1 MFYVAV
7 AVLGIVSFVRLPIDL
22 LPDIAF
28 PTLSVWTTYTGA
40 GPSEVERYV
49 TDPIEE
55 GLGRVPGVRRV
66 TSSSREGQSLVRLQF
81 GWGTDMEF
89 AALHVREQL
98 EDLRN
103 QLPETSDRPD
113 ILTSD
118 PTGDPILTIAVTGE
132 GLEPL
137 AQLSET
143 VLKRR
148 LEQLDGV
155 ALAAVTGA
163 PERELRVVVDPD
175 RLEAHGLSLSDI
187 TGALDRANYSAPG
200 GMIRR
205 GRFQYS
211 LRTMGQFT
219 SVEQLGEVAVGRE
232 GGGAGGGGP
241 PGSGGGSSGR
251 RSGGAG
257 RNGASAGGPASFV
270 RLDQV
275 ATVLDTVA
283 DAQTIS
289 RFDGEQAIGLQVY
302 KESGTNTV
310 RVADQVRATLDQ
322 LRGEYPGIHMAVAS
336 SQAVFIRQAISNV
349 VQSLLLGGLLAFL
362 VLFLFLRDPRYPV
375 AIGLAIPISVLA
387 AFALCYFADVS
398 LNVMSLGGLA
408 LGVGMLVDNSIVV
421 LENVFRHREEE
432 GAAPREAAS
441 RGASEVAGAIT
452 ASTLT
457 TVAVFGPVLYVKGV
471 AGALFGDLSLA
482 VAFSLLASLLVA
494 LTLLPV
500 LAARFGGGRGAGE
513 AGPGGAVASGATP
526 ASAGAGTASGEE
538 AGSGAGGGRGESPD
552 GAAGDDR
559 GRVPGGAPPPRASRP
574 RRLLGRALALWRLL
588 RRWAAAAGRALRSA
602 AGYVAGSVRD
612 SYRDLGRAA
621 GRAVSRVTTPVFEA
635 FDRRFRRFAAR
646 YEAAL
651 EWALVHRG
659 QVLGWT
665 LALLVAAVLLGGALP
680 RSLMPRVDEGAFR
693 VDLELPTGTPLPVT
707 SATAARVEVLL
718 RQTDGVES
726 VFARVGRARGA
737 EAAASELSGVSTAA
751 LEVRLAPHAPPAAEV
766 AASVRRRIASA
777 GVDPRYVSF
786 ETGRASSL
794 GRALGAG
801 GADLAVQVK
810 GERLDELVTVAE
822 SARARLAGSARF
834 ADPRVDLRRTQPE
847 LAVDIDREAVARY
860 GLTVR
865 QVADQVEAY
874 LRGAQTDRP
883 YAEFSR
889 KVGIRVVLP
898 AAARTDLP
906 AVLGLTVGGVPLRA
920 LVTAHRDYAPV
931 EIRHDGQART
941 VQVLADVTGAGLS
954 RAVDEARSRLSGLR
968 PPPGV
973 TVRVGGQNEE
983 MRESFRSLLFAFG
996 LALLLVYL
1004 ILAAQFE
1011 SVLQPVVVLIA
1022 VPLAAIGAVPALWV
1036 ARDGLNVMSGIG
1048 LVILIGIVVNDAIVK
1063 VDFINQRRAAGLPLR
1078 GAILEAGRLRLRP
1091 IVMTTVT
1098 TVFGLLPMALGWG
1111 AGADLRAPLAV
1122 AVIGGLLSS
1131 TLLTLIVV
1139 PVVYSLVARRGEGV
1153 AAPAGGPPVARRY
1166 GSAEPPTERS
1176 GPAAS
1181 GGPPA

>member
-1 MFYVAV
+1 MSLPELSIRRPVATTMFYVAV

-28 PTLSVWTTYTGA
+28 PTLSVWTNYRGA
-40 GPSEVERYV
+40 GPTEVERYV

-55 GLGRVPGVRRV
+55 QLGRVPGVRRV
-66 TSSSREGQSLVRLQF
+66 TSTSREGQSLVRLQF

-103 QLPETSDRPD
+103 SLPETADRPD

-118 PTGDPILTIAVTGE
+118 PTSDPILTVAVTGE

-155 ALAAVTGA
+155 SLAAVTGA

-175 RLEAHGLSLSDI
+175 RLQAHGLSLSDI
-187 TGALDRANYSAPG
+187 TSALDQANYSAPG

-219 SVEQLGEVAVGRE
+219 DVDQLREVTVGPE
-232 GGGAGGGGP
+232 GGSGGGAAGRGSGAAGSGR
-241 PGSGGGSSGR
+241 PGSGGR
-251 RSGGAG
+251 GG
-257 RNGASAGGPASFV
+257 SAGTPAPV

-289 RFDGEQAIGLQVY
+289 RFDGQPAIGLQVY

-310 RVADQVRATLDQ
+310 RVAGQVRATLDQ
-322 LRGEYPGIHMAVAS
+322 LRSEYPGIHLTVAS

-375 AIGLAIPISVLA
+375 AIGLSIPISVLA
-387 AFALCYFADVS
+387 AFALCYFANVS

-432 GAAPREAAS
+432 GAGARLAAS

-500 LAARFGGGRGAGE
+500 MAARFGSWRPLEGA
-513 AGPGGAVASGATP
+513 AG
-526 ASAGAGTASGEE
+526 SAGRAGTGETAGTPVPPP
-538 AGSGAGGGRGESPD
+538 AGSAGGGGSPPPGRLPAPGGRVLRGIRVAARWSAAATT
-552 GAAGDDR
+552 GAAR
-559 GRVPGGAPPPRASRP
+559 GARFVG
-574 RRLLGRALALWRLL
+574 
-588 RRWAAAAGRALRSA
+588 
-602 AGYVAGSVRD
+602 GSVRD
-612 SYRDLGRAA
+612 SYRELYHAC
-621 GRAVSRVTTPVFEA
+621 GRAVARVTTPVFEA

-651 EWALVHRG
+651 EWSLEHRG
-659 QVLGWT
+659 AVLGWT
-665 LALLVAAVLLGGALP
+665 AGLLVAAVLLGETLP
-680 RSLMPRVDEGAFR
+680 RSLMPRVNEGAFR
-693 VDLELPTGTPLPVT
+693 VDLQLPTGTPLPVT
-707 SATAARVEVLL
+707 SRTAARIEGVL
-718 RQTDGVES
+718 RDTRGVES
-726 VFARVGRARGA
+726 VFARVGRARSS
-737 EAAASELSGVSTAA
+737 EVAATELSGVSTAA
-751 LEVRLAPHAPPAAEV
+751 LEVQLASGAPPARDV
-766 AASVRRRIASA
+766 VASVRRRIAAA

-801 GADLAVQVK
+801 EADLAVQVK
-810 GERLDELVTVAE
+810 GESLDELVAVAE
-822 SARARLAGSARF
+822 SARARLAGSPHF

-847 LAVDIDREAVARY
+847 LAVDIDRDAVARY

-874 LRGAQTDRP
+874 LRGAQTTRP
-883 YAEFSR
+883 FSEFSR

-906 AVLGLTVGGVPLRA
+906 DVLGLTVGGVPLSA
-920 LVTAHRDYAPV
+920 LVRAHRDYAPV

-941 VQVLADVTGAGLS
+941 VQVLADVTGTGLS
-954 RAVDEARSRLSGLR
+954 RAVAEARSRLASLQAPAGIS
-968 PPPGV
+968 
-973 TVRVGGQNEE
+973 VRVGGQNEE

-1011 SVLQPVVVLIA
+1011 SVRQPLVVLIS

-1063 VDFINQRRAAGLPLR
+1063 VDFINQRRSAGLTLR
-1078 GAILEAGRLRLRP
+1078 AAILEAGRLRLRP

-1122 AVIGGLLSS
+1122 AVIGGLTAS

-1139 PVVYSLVARRGEGV
+1139 PVVYSLVAGRGEGV
-1153 AAPAGGPPVARRY
+1153 
-1166 GSAEPPTERS
+1166 T
-1176 GPAAS
+1176 GPAAAVP
-1181 GGPPA
+1181 GA

>member
-1 MFYVAV
+1 MSLPELSIRRPVATSMFYVAV

-28 PTLSVWTTYTGA
+28 PTLSVWTTYRGA
-40 GPSEVERYV
+40 GPTEVERYV

-55 GLGRVPGVRRV
+55 QLGRVPGVRRV
-66 TSSSREGQSLVRLQF
+66 TSTSREGQSLVRLQF

-103 QLPETSDRPD
+103 SLPETADRPD

-118 PTGDPILTIAVTGE
+118 PTSDPILTVAVTGE

-163 PERELRVVVDPD
+163 PERELRVVVDPG
-175 RLEAHGLSLSDI
+175 RLQAHGLSLSDI
-187 TGALDRANYSAPG
+187 TSALDQANYSAPG

-211 LRTMGQFT
+211 LRTVGQFT
-219 SVEQLGEVAVGRE
+219 DVDQLREVTVGPE
-232 GGGAGGGGP
+232 GGPGGGAAGRGGGAAGSGR
-241 PGSGGGSSGR
+241 PGSGGR
-251 RSGGAG
+251 GG
-257 RNGASAGGPASFV
+257 SAGTPAPV

-275 ATVLDTVA
+275 ATVLDTTA
-283 DAQTIS
+283 DAQTVS
-289 RFDGEQAIGLQVY
+289 RFDGEPAIGLQVY

-310 RVADQVRATLDQ
+310 RVAGQVRATLDQ
-322 LRGEYPGIHMAVAS
+322 LRSEYPGIHLTVAS

-375 AIGLAIPISVLA
+375 AIGLSIPISVLA
-387 AFALCYFADVS
+387 AFALCYFANVS

-432 GAAPREAAS
+432 GAGPSRAAS

-500 LAARFGGGRGAGE
+500 MAARFGGGRPADGAPGS
-513 AGPGGAVASGATP
+513 AGRAGTRETAGTPVPPPPGRLPAPGGRIF
-526 ASAGAGTASGEE
+526 
-538 AGSGAGGGRGESPD
+538 RGIR
-552 GAAGDDR
+552 GAA
-559 GRVPGGAPPPRASRP
+559 
-574 RRLLGRALALWRLL
+574 
-588 RRWAAAAGRALRSA
+588 RWSDAAGRAAARGLRFV
-602 AGYVAGSVRD
+602 GGSVRD
-612 SYRDLGRAA
+612 SYRELFHAS

-651 EWALVHRG
+651 EWSLEHRG
-659 QVLGWT
+659 AVLGWT
-665 LALLVAAVLLGGALP
+665 AGLLVAAVLLGETLP
-680 RSLMPRVDEGAFR
+680 RSLMPRVNEGAFR
-693 VDLELPTGTPLPVT
+693 VDLQLPTGTPLPVT
-707 SATAARVEVLL
+707 SRTAARIEGVL
-718 RQTDGVES
+718 RDTRGVES
-726 VFARVGRARGA
+726 VFSRVGRARSS
-737 EAAASELSGVSTAA
+737 EVAATELSGVSTAA
-751 LEVRLAPHAPPAAEV
+751 LEVQLASGAPPARDVVE
-766 AASVRRRIASA
+766 SVRRRIAAA

-801 GADLAVQVK
+801 EADLAVQVK
-810 GERLDELVTVAE
+810 GERLDELVAVAE
-822 SARARLAGSARF
+822 SARARLAGSPHF

-847 LAVDIDREAVARY
+847 LAVDIDRDAVARY

-874 LRGAQTDRP
+874 LRGAQTTRP
-883 YAEFSR
+883 YSEFSR
-889 KVGIRVVLP
+889 KIGIRVVLP

-906 AVLGLTVGGVPLRA
+906 DVLGLTVGGVPLSA
-920 LVTAHRDYAPV
+920 LVRAHRDYAPV

-941 VQVLADVTGAGLS
+941 VQVLADVTGTGLS
-954 RAVDEARSRLSGLR
+954 RAVGEARSRLASLHAPSGISL
-968 PPPGV
+968 
-973 TVRVGGQNEE
+973 RVGGENEE
-983 MRESFRSLLFAFG
+983 MRASFRSLLFAFG

-1011 SVLQPVVVLIA
+1011 SVRQPLVVLIA

-1063 VDFINQRRAAGLPLR
+1063 VDFINQRRSAGLTLR
-1078 GAILEAGRLRLRP
+1078 AAILEAGRLRLRP

-1122 AVIGGLLSS
+1122 AVIGGLTAS

-1139 PVVYSLVARRGEGV
+1139 PVVYSLVAGRGEGV
-1153 AAPAGGPPVARRY
+1153 TGPDAAVPGA
-1166 GSAEPPTERS
+1166 
-1176 GPAAS
+1176 
-1181 GGPPA
+1181 

>member
-1 MFYVAV
+1 VSLAGLSIRRPVAMSMFYVAV
-7 AVLGIVSFVRLPIDL
+7 VVLGVVSFVRLPIDL

-28 PTLSVWTTYTGA
+28 PTLSVWTTYRGA
-40 GPSEVERYV
+40 GPAEVERYV

-55 GLGRVPGVRRV
+55 QLGRVPGVRHV

-81 GWGTDMEF
+81 AWGTDMEF

-98 EDLRN
+98 EELRN
-103 QLPETSDRPD
+103 SLPETADRPD

-118 PTGDPILTIAVTGE
+118 PTSDPILTLAVTGE
-132 GLEPL
+132 DLEPL

-175 RLEAHGLSLSDI
+175 RLDAHGLTLSDI
-187 TGALDRANYSAPG
+187 TAALDQANYSAPG

-211 LRTMGQFT
+211 LRTLGQFT
-219 SVEQLGEVAVGRE
+219 DVDQLREVTVGPE
-232 GGGAGGGGP
+232 GGSGSGRSQGQGAGRPVSESGGRG
-241 PGSGGGSSGR
+241 GSGG
-251 RSGGAG
+251 
-257 RNGASAGGPASFV
+257 PAAPV

-283 DAQTIS
+283 DAQTVS
-289 RFDGEQAIGLQVY
+289 RFDGQPAIGLQVY

-310 RVADQVRATLDQ
+310 RVASQVRATLEQ
-322 LRGEYPGIHMAVAS
+322 LRSEVPGVRLTAAS

-375 AIGLAIPISVLA
+375 AIGLSIPISVLA
-387 AFALCYFADVS
+387 AFALCYFANVS

-432 GAAPREAAS
+432 GARSRQAAS

-500 LAARFGGGRGAGE
+500 MAARFGGARVASRESSADGTAAMTVPVAARADAGGSSPLVRRLGGRI
-513 AGPGGAVASGATP
+513 GGAVHFATRYGAAASR
-526 ASAGAGTASGEE
+526 ASA
-538 AGSGAGGGRGESPD
+538 
-552 GAAGDDR
+552 
-559 GRVPGGAPPPRASRP
+559 RV
-574 RRLLGRALALWRLL
+574 L
-588 RRWAAAAGRALRSA
+588 RF
-602 AGYVAGSVRD
+602 VAGSVHE
-612 SYRDLGRAA
+612 SYTELFHAA

-635 FDRRFRRFAAR
+635 FDRRFRRFAGR
-646 YEAAL
+646 YEEAL
-651 EWALVHRG
+651 EWSLDRRG
-659 QVLGWT
+659 LVLGWT
-665 LALLVAAVLLGGALP
+665 AGLLIAAMLFGETLP
-680 RSLMPRVDEGAFR
+680 RSLMPRVDEGSFR

-707 SATAARVEVLL
+707 SRTAAQIEGVL
-718 RQTDGVES
+718 REAKGVES
-726 VFARVGRARGA
+726 VFARVGRARSS
-737 EAAASELSGVSTAA
+737 EVAATELSGVSTAA
-751 LEVRLAPHAPPAAEV
+751 LEVRLAAGAPPARDV
-766 AASVRRRIASA
+766 VASVRRRIRAA
-777 GVDPRYVSF
+777 GVDPRHVSF

-794 GRALGAG
+794 GRALGAV

-810 GERLDELVTVAE
+810 GQRLDELVAVAE
-822 SARARLAGSARF
+822 SARARLAGRPHF
-834 ADPRVDLRRTQPE
+834 ADARIDLRRTQPE
-847 LAVDIDREAVARY
+847 LAVDIDRDAVARY

-874 LRGAQTDRP
+874 LRGAQTSRP
-883 YAEFSR
+883 YSEFSR

-906 AVLGLTVGGVPLRA
+906 DVLGLTVGGVPLSA
-920 LVTAHRDYAPV
+920 LVRSHRDYAPV

-941 VQVLADVTGAGLS
+941 VQVLTDVAGAGLS
-954 RAVDEARSRLSGLR
+954 RAVGEARRLLAGLR
-968 PPPGV
+968 TPAGV
-973 TVRVGGQNEE
+973 SVRVGGQNEE

-1011 SVLQPVVVLIA
+1011 SVRQPLVVLIS
-1022 VPLAAIGAVPALWV
+1022 VPLAAIGAVPALWL

-1063 VDFINQRRAAGLPLR
+1063 VDFINQRRSAGLTLR
-1078 GAILEAGRLRLRP
+1078 AAILEAGRLRLRP

-1111 AGADLRAPLAV
+1111 AGADLRSPLAV

-1139 PVVYSLVARRGEGV
+1139 PVVYSLVAGRGETVGR
-1153 AAPAGGPPVARRY
+1153 P
-1166 GSAEPPTERS
+1166 GS
-1176 GPAAS
+1176 PAAATP
-1181 GGPPA
+1181 GA

>member
-118 PTGDPILTIAVTGE
+118 PTSDPILTIAVTGE

-187 TGALDRANYSAPG
+187 TAALDRANYSAPG

-241 PGSGGGSSGR
+241 PASGGGSGGR
-251 RSGGAG
+251 RGGGYAE
-257 RNGASAGGPASFV
+257 GPASFV

-275 ATVLDTVA
+275 ATVLDTMA
-283 DAQTIS
+283 DVQTIS
-289 RFDGEQAIGLQVY
+289 RFDGEPAIGLQVY

-310 RVADQVRATLDQ
+310 RVADQVRSTLDQ

-432 GAAPREAAS
+432 GAGPHDAAS

-500 LAARFGGGRGAGE
+500 LAARFGGGRGVGE
-513 AGPGGAVASGATP
+513 ARPGG
-526 ASAGAGTASGEE
+526 
-538 AGSGAGGGRGESPD
+538 
-552 GAAGDDR
+552 AGDDR
-559 GRVPGGAPPPRASRP
+559 GRDAGGAGPPPRGSHRT
-574 RRLLGRALALWRLL
+574 RLLGRALVAWRAL
-588 RRWAAAAGRALRSA
+588 RRRAAQAGRALRA
-602 AGYVAGSVRD
+602 AGGYVTGSVRD
-612 SYRDLGRAA
+612 SYRDLWRAA

-665 LALLVAAVLLGGALP
+665 LALLVAAVLLGGSLP

-693 VDLELPTGTPLPVT
+693 VDLELPTGTRLPVT
-707 SATAARVEVLL
+707 SEAAARVERLL
-718 RQTDGVES
+718 RETDGVES

-751 LEVRLAPHAPPAAEV
+751 LEVRLAPHAPSAGEV

-810 GERLDELVTVAE
+810 GERLDELVAVAE
-822 SARARLAGSARF
+822 SARARLAGSSRF

-906 AVLGLTVGGVPLRA
+906 DVLGLTVGGVPLRA

-1022 VPLAAIGAVPALWV
+1022 VPLAAIGAVPALWI
-1036 ARDGLNVMSGIG
+1036 ARDGLTVMSGIG

-1063 VDFINQRRAAGLPLR
+1063 VDFINQRRAAGLSLR
-1078 GAILEAGRLRLRP
+1078 SAILEAGRLRLRP
-1091 IVMTTVT
+1091 IIMTTVT

-1139 PVVYSLVARRGEGV
+1139 PVVYSLVAGRGEGV
-1153 AAPAGGPPVARRY
+1153 APPGGAPA
-1166 GSAEPPTERS
+1166 
-1176 GPAAS
+1176 
-1181 GGPPA
+1181 